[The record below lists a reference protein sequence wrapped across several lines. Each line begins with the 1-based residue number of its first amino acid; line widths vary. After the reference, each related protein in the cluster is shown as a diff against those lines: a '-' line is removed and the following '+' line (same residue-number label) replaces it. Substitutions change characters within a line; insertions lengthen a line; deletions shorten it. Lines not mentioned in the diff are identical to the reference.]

1 MHIWSCGASLSR
13 HILAGKTLNTKFQP
27 FFWGPTLSSYNI
39 PACLGA
45 GKIAQDRLDSM
56 PSCCLCYETLGESKL
71 SCVYSQSQSWQ
82 CWNSECHLRLNGR
95 WALSKDE
102 ILNGRWALSKDEIAS
117 IFSSLNTGES
127 STSPWRQRTHKRW
140 SPCLPTPLTP
150 WVMVR
155 DCAEPYAKQDITS
168 QPVLLSS
175 EDMGFNFLHHYFQP
189 FNYYSPW

>member
-1 MHIWSCGASLSR
+1 MLPLYVLKC
-13 HILAGKTLNTKFQP
+13 KQMVCT
-27 FFWGPTLSSYNI
+27 
-39 PACLGA
+39 
-45 GKIAQDRLDSM
+45 DR
-56 PSCCLCYETLGESKL
+56 
-71 SCVYSQSQSWQ
+71 
-82 CWNSECHLRLNGR
+82 
-95 WALSKDE
+95 
-102 ILNGRWALSKDEIAS
+102 
-117 IFSSLNTGES
+117 
-127 STSPWRQRTHKRW
+127 